1 MLLLSFTIATMGC
14 VGPLGVS
21 NLLARFNFSPKFGK
35 YEVLHLGYIHSPI
48 SLFCMAS
55 FDIVQV
61 AVIGPCHLLHVSLR

>member
-1 MLLLSFTIATMGC
+1 VLLLSFTIATMGC

-35 YEVLHLGYIHSPI
+35 YEVLHLGHIHSPI

-55 FDIVQV
+55 LILSRLQ
-61 AVIGPCHLLHVSLR
+61 